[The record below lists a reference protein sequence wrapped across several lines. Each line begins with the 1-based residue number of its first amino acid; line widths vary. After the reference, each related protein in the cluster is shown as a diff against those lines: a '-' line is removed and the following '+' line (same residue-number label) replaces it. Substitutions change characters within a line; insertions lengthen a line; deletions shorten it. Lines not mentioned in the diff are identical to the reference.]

1 MQGGTNAPAEKVAIR
16 DLGLEETGSDAAT
29 APPAGRGAS
38 RAARPPAAKRRRA
51 PAFQLYL
58 TPKADISRRAA
69 LSAAIAVWAAVLGA
83 WAALTYGGVMPSI
96 FLPAPGAVIAAFFR
110 LLDNGTLGEHVLAS
124 VEVVLL
130 GFIMSSLIAVPLG
143 ILMGAFRIVQA
154 GLEPLVNFI
163 RYLPVTSFVPLFIL
177 WIGIDIR
184 ERIAVIFFGTFFQQ
198 LVMIADITRGVPN
211 DLLSASYT
219 LGTSRREAVLHV
231 LAPASLPGILDTLRV
246 TMGWAWTYLVV
257 AEMVA
262 ASSGLG
268 YISMKAMRGFQVD
281 VIFLAIAI
289 IGLLG
294 LVTDQLF
301 RRLRLRM
308 APWAQ

>member
-1 MQGGTNAPAEKVAIR
+1 LSAEKAVIR
-16 DLGLEETGSDAAT
+16 DLGRDKTGSDAGPA
-29 APPAGRGAS
+29 APGAAGRQV
-38 RAARPPAAKRRRA
+38 AKRRRVS
-51 PAFQLYL
+51 AFQLYL

-69 LSAAIAVWAAVLGA
+69 LSGAIAVWAAVLGA
-83 WAALTYGGVMPSI
+83 WAGLTYGGVMPSI
-96 FLPAPGAVIAAFFR
+96 FLPAPGAVVAAFFR
-110 LLDNGTLGEHVLAS
+110 LLGNGTLGEHVLAS

-130 GFIMSSLIAVPLG
+130 GFILSSIIAVPLG
-143 ILMGAFRIVQA
+143 ILMGTFRIVQA

-198 LVMIADITRGVPN
+198 LVMIADITRSVPN

-219 LGTSRREAVLHV
+219 LGTSRRDAVLHV

-294 LVTDQLF
+294 LVTDQLL